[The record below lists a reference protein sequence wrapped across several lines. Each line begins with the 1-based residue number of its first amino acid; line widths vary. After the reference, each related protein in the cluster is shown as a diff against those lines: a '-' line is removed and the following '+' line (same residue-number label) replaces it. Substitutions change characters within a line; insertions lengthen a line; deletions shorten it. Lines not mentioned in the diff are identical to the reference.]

1 MNTIDAIKTRRSCR
15 KYKPQQVEDEKLVKI
30 LEAGTYAPTGH
41 NTQEPWIVAVQNP
54 KLLKRLRRMN
64 LHFWNIQTG
73 KLPEDTPLPEDP
85 EEEEMTAEEAAAVA
99 SEAVESA
106 RSVESNNIDTY
117 YGAPTIVLVFAEK
130 ENVNAVKDGSLV
142 LGTMMLAAHE
152 LGVGTCWI
160 NREDKMFET
169 AQGKR
174 LMKRFGLP
182 EDLVGVGALAL
193 GYWNTIPRDAKPRKK
208 DYFRIIK

>member
-1 MNTIDAIKTRRSCR
+1 MNTLEAIKTRRSCR
-15 KYKPQQVEDEKLVKI
+15 KYKAQQVEDEKLVKI

-54 KLLKRLRRMN
+54 KMLAKLRRMN

-73 KLPEDTPLPEDP
+73 KLPEDTPLPEDL
-85 EEEEMTAEEAAAVA
+85 EEVVEE
-99 SEAVESA
+99 S
-106 RSVESNNIDTY
+106 RSVETNNIDTY

-130 ENVNAVKDGSLV
+130 NNVNGVKDGSLV

-169 AQGKR
+169 EQGKR
-174 LMKRFGLP
+174 LMKRLGLP
-182 EDLVGVGALAL
+182 DNLVGVGALAL
-193 GYWNTIPRDAKPRKK
+193 GYWNAIPKDARPRKK
-208 DYFRIIK
+208 DYFRIIR

>member
-1 MNTIDAIKTRRSCR
+1 MNTIEAIKTRRSCR
-15 KYKPQQVEDEKLVKI
+15 NYKPQQVEDEKLVKI

-54 KLLKRLRRMN
+54 KLLSRLRRMN

-73 KLPEDTPLPEDP
+73 RLPEGTPLPDDLEERDLS
-85 EEEEMTAEEAAAVA
+85 EEEVAAKVAEAVA
-99 SEAVESA
+99 ASKSVAV
-106 RSVESNNIDTY
+106 NNVDTY
-117 YGAPTIVLVFAEK
+117 YGAPTIVLVFAERD
-130 ENVNAVKDGSLV
+130 NVNSVKDGSLV

-169 AQGKR
+169 EQGKR
-174 LMKRFGLP
+174 LMKSFGLP
-182 EDLVGVGALAL
+182 DNLVGIGALAL
-193 GYWNTIPRDAKPRKK
+193 GYWNTIPKDAKARKK
-208 DYFRIIK
+208 DYFRIIR